1 MPQQRL
7 RIALQKSGRLSKPSL
22 ALLKACGL
30 KFSWRNKLISRA
42 EGMAIE
48 ALLVRDDDIPSL
60 VADGMA
66 DMGVVGENLVA
77 EHRLAS
83 GNPAG
88 SPKSV
93 SVALPLG
100 FGHCRLMIAV
110 RHGMAY
116 DGPQSL
122 NGTTIATTYPALV
135 ADFLNR
141 HGVRAGIVQLSGS
154 VEIAARLGMADVVC
168 DLVVTG
174 STLEEHALRP
184 TDTILSS
191 QAVLIRNDTLSPEK
205 LAIAA
210 QLMQRLRGV
219 LAATETKY
227 IMLHAPVSQLATIK
241 ALLPGSKSPT
251 ILALEGIDDV
261 VALHAVCRESVFWET
276 MEQLKAAGASSILVI
291 PIEKM
296 LD

>member
-1 MPQQRL
+1 
-7 RIALQKSGRLSKPSL
+7 LQKSGRLSEPSL
-22 ALLKACGL
+22 SLLKACGL

-42 EGMAIE
+42 EGMAVE
-48 ALLVRDDDIPSL
+48 ALLVRDDDIPGL
-60 VADGMA
+60 VADGMT
-66 DMGVVGENLVA
+66 DMGIVGENLVA
-77 EHRLAS
+77 EHRLSVRA
-83 GNPAG
+83 PEG
-88 SPKSV
+88 SPKAV

-100 FGHCRLMIAV
+100 FGHCRLMVAV
-110 RHGMAY
+110 RHGMLY
-116 DGPQSL
+116 EGPQSL
-122 NGTTIATTYPALV
+122 SGMTIATTYPALV
-135 ADFLNR
+135 GDFLAR
-141 HGVRAGIVQLSGS
+141 YGVDASIVQLSGS
-154 VEIAARLGMADVVC
+154 VEIAARLGMADAVC

-174 STLEEHALRP
+174 ATLEEHALRP
-184 TDTILSS
+184 TETILSS
-191 QAVLIRNDTLSPEK
+191 QAVLVRNGAMSPEK
-205 LAIAA
+205 MAIAN

-219 LAATETKY
+219 LAAAETKY
-227 IMLHAPVSQLATIK
+227 IMLHAPVSQLPVIK

>member
-1 MPQQRL
+1 
-7 RIALQKSGRLSKPSL
+7 
-22 ALLKACGL
+22 
-30 KFSWRNKLISRA
+30 
-42 EGMAIE
+42 
-48 ALLVRDDDIPSL
+48 
-60 VADGMA
+60 
-66 DMGVVGENLVA
+66 
-77 EHRLAS
+77 
-83 GNPAG
+83 
-88 SPKSV
+88 
-93 SVALPLG
+93 
-100 FGHCRLMIAV
+100 MIAV
-110 RHGMAY
+110 RHGMDY

-122 NGTTIATTYPALV
+122 SGTTIATTYPALV
-135 ADFLNR
+135 ADFLSRN
-141 HGVRAGIVQLSGS
+141 GVRAGIVQLSGS

-205 LAIAA
+205 MAIAA

-261 VALHAVCRESVFWET
+261 MALHAVCRESVFWET